1 MQEQIN
7 TARISEAGRAGLLPY
22 TDTDVNNHE
31 ITLPIKK
38 RKPNCMTPEAVFLYL
53 HSTFSAIPLRL
64 SSRHLHHLCFSATQL
79 FWNLFLSE

>member
-7 TARISEAGRAGLLPY
+7 TGRMSEAGRAELLPY

-38 RKPNCMTPEAVFLYL
+38 GSQTAQLLKLFFYTSTLRFLPY
-53 HSTFSAIPLRL
+53 H
-64 SSRHLHHLCFSATQL
+64 
-79 FWNLFLSE
+79 